1 MTSTIHSTVVAV
13 IVMLCLTGVLVS
25 GLALGEHYNTKSS
38 PCNINDKWDCGAV
51 NHSPYA
57 MVRGIPVAFVGI
69 FGYALIAALAGRLPR
84 LTAILALLALLFS
97 LRLTWIEWKVL
108 GVWCIYCVSSQLIVA
123 IVFLFTLLAL
133 ILSRRRARLR

>member
-1 MTSTIHSTVVAV
+1 MASTIQGTIVAV

-25 GLALGEHYNTKSS
+25 GLALGEHYNTQPS
-38 PCNINDKWDCGAV
+38 PCSINDKWDCGMV

-57 MVRGIPVAFVGI
+57 TVRGIPVAFLGI

-84 LTAILALLALLFS
+84 ATLLLAFLGLLFS

-108 GVWCIYCVSSQLIVA
+108 GTWCIYCVSSQGI
-123 IVFLFTLLAL
+123 ISTVFLFSALSAMLARRKAR
-133 ILSRRRARLR
+133 SR

>member
-1 MTSTIHSTVVAV
+1 MTSTFHSTVVAV

-38 PCNINDKWDCGAV
+38 PCNINDKWDCGTV

-57 MVRGIPVAFVGI
+57 MVRGIPVAYVGI

-84 LTAILALLALLFS
+84 LTATLALLALLFS
-97 LRLTWIEWKVL
+97 LRLTWIEWKIL
-108 GVWCIYCVSSQLIVA
+108 GVWCIYCVSSQLIIA
-123 IVFLFTLLAL
+123 IVFLFTLIAFA
-133 ILSRRRARLR
+133 LSRRRVRLS

>member
-25 GLALGEHYNTKSS
+25 GLALGEHYNAKPS
-38 PCNINDKWDCGAV
+38 PCSINDKWDCGIV

-57 MVRGIPVAFVGI
+57 MVRGVPVAFVGLL
-69 FGYALIAALAGRLPR
+69 GYALIAALAGRLPR
-84 LTAILALLALLFS
+84 LTAILALLAVLFS
-97 LRLTWIEWKVL
+97 LRLTWIEWKIL
-108 GVWCIYCVSSQLIVA
+108 GVWCIYCVSSQIIIA

-133 ILSRRRARLR
+133 ALSRRTLRSR

>member
-25 GLALGEHYNTKSS
+25 GLALGEHYNTKPS
-38 PCNINDKWDCGAV
+38 PCSINDKWDCGIV

-57 MVRGIPVAFVGI
+57 MVRGVPVAFVGLL
-69 FGYALIAALAGRLPR
+69 GYALIAALAGRLPR
-84 LTAILALLALLFS
+84 LTAILALLAVLFS
-97 LRLTWIEWKVL
+97 LRLTWIEWKIL
-108 GVWCIYCVSSQLIVA
+108 GVWCIYCVSSQIIIA

-133 ILSRRRARLR
+133 ALSRRTLRSR